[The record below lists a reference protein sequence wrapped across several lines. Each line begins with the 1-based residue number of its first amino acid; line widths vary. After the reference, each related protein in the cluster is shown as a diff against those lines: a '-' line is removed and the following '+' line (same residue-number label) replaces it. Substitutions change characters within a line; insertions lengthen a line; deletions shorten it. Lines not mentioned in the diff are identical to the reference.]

1 MKKTLKLAL
10 CSLMLAGA
18 ANAQVATLPEGH
30 YDYGHGIL
38 PKAFSS
44 DGKAKFLATEEL
56 GEDGNIKIHTYN
68 SSFNVEHSFEVIPQ
82 KLSDKTITE
91 QRALVVTSG
100 EYVTIDPNKIE
111 HIWEDDYGWEDNHA
125 SWSQASQEEKV
136 EWLKFGMDD
145 ISDGLFDWDDYNGK
159 DSIYTATN
167 GDVYFYLH
175 GNYAFDEPALS
186 TIVVLS
192 GTTVKYQPI
201 TCQRTG
207 EWEVIDTNED
217 EYENTMTVIWNVI
230 NIDNDWSYELSDPL
244 LATQTLFNT
253 DAKYEYIR
261 YKYVAY
267 SDQVSDG
274 RDTDGDGIPD
284 KRTVRSGYDYAG
296 LEVVSEDGNV
306 IASFDVG
313 DIEGRY
319 LILWEGKRYFMLEV
333 YNEGNYEYQIYEIN
347 PNGNN
352 ITRVSSQAFMHIL
365 PAMPKKN
372 TSVTVELGEE
382 SVKDG
387 GQLMITDMNGRTV
400 YNNAV
405 APGETSVQVP
415 LRRMASGVYSVTLMN
430 RGQKIENSKLIIR

>member
-10 CSLMLAGA
+10 CGLMLAGA
-18 ANAQVATLPEGH
+18 TNAQVVTLPNGE
-30 YDYGHGIL
+30 YDYEWGIL

-44 DGKAKFLATEEL
+44 DGKSKFLATEKL
-56 GEDGNIKIHTYN
+56 GEDSNIKIHTYN
-68 SSFNVEHSFEVIPQ
+68 SSFNVEHSFEVISQ
-82 KLSDKTITE
+82 KITSKTVTE
-91 QRALVVTSG
+91 MRAYEPVYG
-100 EYVTIDPNKIE
+100 ESLNGDFATRLEAEGMLIWWNSASVDEKRSFAWENVRFFWDWHIDNYYDRDSVYVD
-111 HIWEDDYGWEDNHA
+111 
-125 SWSQASQEEKV
+125 S
-136 EWLKFGMDD
+136 
-145 ISDGLFDWDDYNGK
+145 NG
-159 DSIYTATN
+159 DIYTYYIYDYYDYESRQELTLIT
-167 GDVYFYLH
+167 GYM
-175 GNYAFDEPALS
+175 
-186 TIVVLS
+186 VLS

-201 TCQRTG
+201 SYQRTG
-207 EWEVIDTNED
+207 EWEVVDTEEY
-217 EYENTMTVIWNVI
+217 EYENDMTAIWNVI

-284 KRTVRSGYDYAG
+284 EREIRSGYETAG
-296 LEVVSEDGNV
+296 IEVVSEDGNV

-313 DIEGRY
+313 EIEGKY

-415 LRRMASGVYSVTLMN
+415 LRRMASGAYNVTLLN
-430 RGQKIENSKLIIR
+430 RGKKVESSKLIIR